1 MTASKRQ
8 SIIPPSISFD
18 GRLPDPAIVTCNE
31 PLPLRV
37 LITKLNDS
45 PAVIFLQL
53 LEVVLVGTTVTRA
66 HELEREDI
74 GDFIVMSTSNLKLP
88 LQSSESNPNELQIDP
103 KFWNQIPLPN
113 TVSIGSYIA
122 CSHNPLPQV
131 ILYIDYHC

>member
-1 MTASKRQ
+1 MTASKRN

-18 GRLPDPAIVTCNE
+18 GRLPDPAVVTCND

-53 LEVVLVGTTVTRA
+53 LEVVLIGITVTRA
-66 HELEREDI
+66 HELERED
-74 GDFIVMSTSNLKLP
+74 FSHYIVMSTSDLKLP
-88 LQSSESNPNELQIDP
+88 LQCSETKPNEMQIDP

-113 TVSIGSYIA
+113 IVSIDLNIFSFGKA
-122 CSHNPLPQV
+122 FQ
-131 ILYIDYHC
+131 

>member
-1 MTASKRQ
+1 MTASKRN

-18 GRLPDPAIVTCNE
+18 GRLPDPAVVTCNE

-53 LEVVLVGTTVTRA
+53 LEVVLVGSTVTRA
-66 HELEREDI
+66 HELVREDFS
-74 GDFIVMSTSNLKLP
+74 DFILMSMSNLKLP
-88 LQSSESNPNELQIDP
+88 LQGSETKPNEMQIDP
-103 KFWNQIPLPN
+103 KLWNQIPLPN

-122 CSHNPLPQV
+122 YSRNAFQQV
-131 ILYIDYHC
+131 ILHTMYYC

>member
-1 MTASKRQ
+1 MTASKRN

-53 LEVVLVGTTVTRA
+53 LEVVLVSTTVTRA
-66 HELEREDI
+66 HELEREDS
-74 GDFIVMSTSNLKLP
+74 GNFILMSMSNLKLP
-88 LQSSESNPNELQIDP
+88 LQCSETKPNEMQIDP

-113 TVSIGSYIA
+113 TVSVG
-122 CSHNPLPQV
+122 
-131 ILYIDYHC
+131 